1 MNDFKLV
8 INNTT
13 YSVSA
18 PIKGKSHALIAL
30 TIWLNV
36 VKGMRSLRQL
46 EPLWRKKKK
55 SVLYHWMVLVS
66 GVLGRGE
73 NEKG

>member
-46 EPLWRKKKK
+46 EPLCFIR
-55 SVLYHWMVLVS
+55 LYYFYCCVTM
-66 GVLGRGE
+66 
-73 NEKG
+73 

>member
-46 EPLWRKKKK
+46 EPLWRKKKNQFCTIG
-55 SVLYHWMVLVS
+55 MVLLS
-66 GVLGRGE
+66 GV
-73 NEKG
+73 

>member
-1 MNDFKLV
+1 MEVLLMNDFKLV

-46 EPLWRKKKK
+46 EPLWRKKNNQFCTIG
-55 SVLYHWMVLVS
+55 MVLLS
-66 GVLGRGE
+66 GV
-73 NEKG
+73 